1 MFVSQADACLEWLT
15 NNRSATEEVFIS
27 KHEELIKNME
37 LKEKH
42 SVPKKHVP
50 QRRKVK
56 TLMTCLMDG
65 VAASDSDDYET
76 AFDEYH
82 TGV

>member
-1 MFVSQADACLEWLT
+1 
-15 NNRSATEEVFIS
+15 
-27 KHEELIKNME
+27 ME
-37 LKEKH
+37 LTEKH